1 MKTFL
6 PFVLCASLAACAA
19 DETITAYGAG
29 DSVWHVIEIDGAA
42 FDAAAT
48 ISFAAA
54 GTVTGTA
61 PCNTFTASQIALY
74 PWIELGSIAATKRA
88 CPDLAQEATFF
99 ETLSAVNTADVLGG
113 TMILTAVTDGETTGG
128 GLRRRLCSG

>member
-1 MKTFL
+1 MKTVL
-6 PFVLCASLAACAA
+6 PLILCAPLAACAA

-29 DSVWHVIEIDGAA
+29 DRVWHVSEINDAA
-42 FDAAAT
+42 FDATAT

-61 PCNTFTASQIALY
+61 PCNTFTARQMAPY
-74 PWIELGSIAATKRA
+74 PWIELGPIAATKRA

-99 ETLSAVNTADVLGG
+99 EVLSAVNTADVLGG
-113 TMILTAVTDGETTGG
+113 MMILTAVTDGETTAQMV
-128 GLRRRLCSG
+128 LEAR

>member
-29 DSVWHVIEIDGAA
+29 DNVWHVIEINGAA
-42 FDAAAT
+42 FDATAT

-54 GTVTGTA
+54 ETVTGTA
-61 PCNTFTASQIALY
+61 PCNTFTARQMATY
-74 PWIELGSIAATKRA
+74 PWIKLGATKRA

-113 TMILTAVTDGETTGG
+113 TMILRAVTEGETTAQMV
-128 GLRRRLCSG
+128 LEAC

>member
-1 MKTFL
+1 MKTVL

-29 DSVWHVIEIDGAA
+29 DRVWRVSEINGAA
-42 FDAAAT
+42 FEPTAT
-48 ISFAAA
+48 ISFATA

-61 PCNTFTASQIALY
+61 PCNTFTARQMAPY
-74 PWIELGSIAATKRA
+74 PWIELGPIAATKRA

-113 TMILTAVTDGETTGG
+113 TMILTAVTDGETTAQMV
-128 GLRRRLCSG
+128 LEAR